1 MKCLKTKVAFLSH
14 LDLNLFLFRL
24 SWMEALIE
32 KGYEVYAI
40 VPKGKFINE
49 FHKYGI
55 KTIEYAI
62 DRGGL
67 NPVSEFI
74 VILKLYRIFK
84 KEKFDIL
91 HTFTFKPN
99 IYGAIAG
106 ELSGIPIIINQV
118 TGLGSLYAENN
129 LRLRI
134 LRFVGSFLYC
144 ISFKIAKKVIFQ
156 NPDDLEDIKHL
167 LNINKAI
174 IIRGTGVD
182 INFFSS
188 DKIVQSRT
196 DELRKGYSIN
206 KNSVIITLIAR
217 LIWHKGIKE
226 FVEAANLL
234 AKKYNNLLFLIVGWI
249 DKGNSTAVTEAFIQE
264 VQRSHY
270 IRFLGERED
279 IKEILALTDIYT
291 LPSYREGTPRTVLE
305 AMAMSKPIITTDVP
319 GCRQTVEDGLN
330 GFLVLHKDS
339 HALAQALEKLIL
351 DKDLREKMGKASRD
365 KVVRE
370 FSDDVVIK
378 QVLKL
383 YKDLEK
389 Q

>member
-1 MKCLKTKVAFLSH
+1 
-14 LDLNLFLFRL
+14 
-24 SWMEALIE
+24 MEALIE